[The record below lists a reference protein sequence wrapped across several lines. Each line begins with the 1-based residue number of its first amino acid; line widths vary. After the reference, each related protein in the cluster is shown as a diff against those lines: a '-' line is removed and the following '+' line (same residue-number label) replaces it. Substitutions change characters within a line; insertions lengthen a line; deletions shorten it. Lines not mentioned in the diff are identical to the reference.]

1 MKFLI
6 FDALQAII
14 ITGVGHEYPLSIW
27 WVFKVQKSGIL
38 DGLTFCYRGKIQNP
52 AVSSSKVSF
61 FTFSRSGRPILPYA
75 CMKESFCISILHT
88 ARCCLLFLALAWS

>member
-1 MKFLI
+1 MKFFI

-38 DGLTFCYRGKIQNP
+38 GAWTFCYRGKTQNP
-52 AVSSSKVSF
+52 KSCCFLVESQFFHVFKVWATDF
-61 FTFSRSGRPILPYA
+61 ALCLYERIVLYINFTYG
-75 CMKESFCISILHT
+75 
-88 ARCCLLFLALAWS
+88 